1 MNLTHLPDGRSIG
14 DTAVM
19 VALTARPAGTIR
31 RHCHRLDDGYD
42 VQACTE
48 LLATTPDVLLF
59 TTRQAQEYLGIPAG
73 TVRSWACRV
82 AQTGLRALDYDKN
95 GRALYDV
102 TELLELRDRG
112 ETP

>member
-14 DTAVM
+14 DTQVL

-31 RHCHRLDDGYD
+31 KHCRREPGGYD
-42 VQACTE
+42 IAACTE
-48 LLATTPDVLLF
+48 LLATSPDPLLL

-82 AQTGLRALDYDKN
+82 AQTGLRALDYDRN